1 MKVLMKP
8 IQVYAL
14 YRENGSMLP
23 MAFCLEEDGEKVKI
37 AILAVNGSH
46 EERQAGRK
54 VIYFDCRVGND
65 VTERIVCLR
74 YDIADHC
81 WFLYK
86 A

>member
-14 YRENGSMLP
+14 YRENGHICP
-23 MAFCLEEDGEKVKI
+23 MAFCLEEDGEKCKLAV
-37 AILAVNGSH
+37 LAVNSIR

-54 VIYFDCRVGND
+54 LIYFDCCVGN
-65 VTERIVCLR
+65 ELLEKIVCLR